1 MLESKIHQESLIS
14 VAVDEVHCVTK
25 WDTSSNN
32 KNRLAFR
39 LWYSRLND
47 IKSLID
53 VPFIAL
59 TATATQKTKDKI
71 FDLLELPNPNQ
82 TSDTPN
88 KRNVRYAVQKLDKSL
103 PIVLNFRCLVSKLKE
118 TYLFC
123 MKLEEVPC
131 KFL

>member
-1 MLESKIHQESLIS
+1 M
-14 VAVDEVHCVTK
+14 AVDEVHCVTE

-32 KNRLAFR
+32 KNRSAFR

-71 FDLLELPNPNQ
+71 FHLLELPNPNQ
-82 TSDTPN
+82 TFDSPN

-103 PIVLNFRCLVSKLKE
+103 PIVQNFRCLVSKLK
-118 TYLFC
+118 
-123 MKLEEVPC
+123 
-131 KFL
+131 